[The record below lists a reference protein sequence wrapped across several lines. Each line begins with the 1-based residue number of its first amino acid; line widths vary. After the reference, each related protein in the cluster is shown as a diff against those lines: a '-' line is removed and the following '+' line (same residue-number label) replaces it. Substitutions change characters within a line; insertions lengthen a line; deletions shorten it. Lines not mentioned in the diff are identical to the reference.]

1 MSKNVS
7 KSEII
12 ETLANKFSLTE
23 GASKSAVNAILDGMI
38 NALAS
43 GDRIEIRRFGSFE
56 VRERKPRQARNP
68 KTGENIKIDSL
79 HLVHFKAGK
88 PLRDKINAYFKPE
101 T

>member
-1 MSKNVS
+1 MNKNVS

-12 ETLANKFSLTE
+12 ETLANKFSLT
-23 GASKSAVNAILDGMI
+23 ADTSKSAVNAILDQMT

-43 GDRIEIRRFGSFE
+43 GDRIEIRRLGSFE
-56 VRERKPRQARNP
+56 VREHKPRQARNP
-68 KTGENIKIDSL
+68 KTGENINIGSQ
-79 HLVHFKAGK
+79 HLTHFKAGK